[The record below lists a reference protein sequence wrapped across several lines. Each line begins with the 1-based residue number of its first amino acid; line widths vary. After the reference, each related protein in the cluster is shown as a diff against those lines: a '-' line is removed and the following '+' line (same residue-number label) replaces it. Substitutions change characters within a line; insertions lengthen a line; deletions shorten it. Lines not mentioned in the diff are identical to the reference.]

1 MRDQLTSVRL
11 ITLRLRRTTI
21 ASSAFAMTALMTV
34 AAWAMGSL
42 ASAAVPAAN
51 SWPPD
56 SLYYADVA
64 LETSRGDKTTFAAT
78 GERVRIVSM
87 FYASCSVAC
96 PLTVD
101 TLRRIDGVLTPAER
115 AGLAILLVTLDPQ
128 HDNSSVLSDFARQ
141 HRIDDDARWMLGR
154 ASLADTRKLGGALDV
169 RYRQLDDGNF
179 NHWTVLVLLD
189 PAGRVLARTD
199 QMGTPDPAFVAE
211 VRKALGGA

>member
-11 ITLRLRRTTI
+11 FTLRLRRTAI
-21 ASSAFAMTALMTV
+21 ASCAFVMTALMTL
-34 AAWAMGSL
+34 AAGAMGSL
-42 ASAAVPAAN
+42 ASAAVPAAK

-56 SLYYADVA
+56 SVYYADVA
-64 LETSRGDKTTFAAT
+64 LETSRGDKTTFAA
-78 GERVRIVSM
+78 GGGRVRIVSM

-101 TLRRIDGVLTPAER
+101 TMRRIDGVLTPAER
-115 AGLAILLVTLDPQ
+115 ARLAILLVTLDPQ
-128 HDNSSVLSDFARQ
+128 HDDSSVLGEFARE
-141 HRIDDDARWMLGR
+141 HRIDDPRWTLGR
-154 ASLADTRKLGGALDV
+154 ASPADTRKLGGALDV

-179 NHWTVLVLLD
+179 NHSTVLVLLD

-199 QMGTPDPAFVAE
+199 QMGAPDPAFVAA